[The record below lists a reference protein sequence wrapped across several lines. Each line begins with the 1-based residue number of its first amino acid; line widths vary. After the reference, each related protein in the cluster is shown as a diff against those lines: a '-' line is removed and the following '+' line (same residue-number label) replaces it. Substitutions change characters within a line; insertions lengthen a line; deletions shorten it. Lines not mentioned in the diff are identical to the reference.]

1 MTEKDDIYAMHTEA
15 ILEEL
20 RQAVSGISEEAIQKA
35 VKLIINA
42 GQIFCDGIGRSGLS
56 CRAFA
61 MRLMHLGCKSYF
73 VGDTITTAIQEGD
86 LLITCSK
93 SGESK
98 ALISRAEKAKNHGA
112 KVLAVTASPESTLG
126 KLADEKLIVEARKN
140 KGDKGFSIMPM
151 GSMFEGG
158 SWLLFENLV
167 LMLMK
172 AKNETNETMV
182 KRHANL
188 E

>member
-1 MTEKDDIYAMHTEA
+1 MSLMYTET
-15 ILEEL
+15 ILKEL
-20 RQAVSGISEEAIQKA
+20 GQAVSGISEEELQKA
-35 VKLIINA
+35 ADLILGA
-42 GQIFCDGIGRSGLS
+42 GQIFCDGLGRSGLS

-86 LLITCSK
+86 LLLLCSG

-98 ALISRAEKAKNHGA
+98 ALISHAGKAKDQGA
-112 KVLAVTASPESTLG
+112 KILLVTGNPDSTLG
-126 KLADEKLIVEARKN
+126 KLADARLVVTAPK
-140 KGDKGFSIMPM
+140 KEDKAAASIMPM
-151 GSMFEGG
+151 GTLFEGG
-158 SWLLFENLV
+158 SCLVFENLV
-167 LMLMK
+167 LTLMK
-172 AKNETNETMV
+172 AKNETSESMF